1 MPIVI
6 EGSGDPM
13 DLCVLPQ
20 TGATEQW
27 LVLAV
32 VAVVVIGAGI
42 ALAVSGKARRRVA
55 TGLGALAVVGAL
67 ALGGIAAAPAA
78 QADAGGASCVTAPGS
93 VRAPAA
99 AATLVT
105 PGIPTASAQCLAE
118 PAITTPTT
126 QGVTYTSAR
135 AGSTLTLTA
144 SAQPG
149 YAITPGATTVFTF
162 DMTPGA
168 RAPWPVALPERI
180 ATTPGD
186 GGTSEDGQVAGYLIP
201 ADAALVPT
209 LQAAAE
215 AGALTYALD
224 GSQFRQFFTFAAF
237 DGETGT
243 ELGRESFGFT
253 VGGTLDYDFERGE
266 YRITFAAAPTPE
278 QIAEVEA
285 QIDAFVA
292 QFPEDAAIE
301 NVDFGYDGLQ
311 LSASYRPGV
320 ACELET
326 VVVPIDIDFGGI
338 GVGAAALD
346 ALTAAV
352 DEASSQRVDE
362 PSGDA
367 ATQTQAPTTRAP
379 AAEAP
384 AVESPA
390 DEATDTEE
398 PVESTEPTAPVTPEV
413 TDDEAQ
419 EPVEG

>member
-1 MPIVI
+1 
-6 EGSGDPM
+6 M

-20 TGATEQW
+20 TGASEQW

-67 ALGGIAAAPAA
+67 ALGGLAAAPAA
-78 QADAGGASCVTAPGS
+78 QADAGGASCITAPGS
-93 VRAPAA
+93 VRAPA

-105 PGIPTASAQCLAE
+105 PGIPTAAAQCLAE

-180 ATTPGD
+180 LTTPGP
-186 GGTSEDGQVAGYLIP
+186 GGPVEDGQVSGYLIP
-201 ADAALVPT
+201 DDLALVPA

-224 GSQFRQFFTFAAF
+224 GSQFRQSITLAVTDVESGA
-237 DGETGT
+237 
-243 ELGRESFGFT
+243 ELGRQTFGIAA
-253 VGGTLDYDFERGE
+253 GGTLTYDFAESA
-266 YRITFAAAPTPE
+266 YLITFPAPTEE
-278 QIAEVEA
+278 QYEALDA
-285 QIDAFVA
+285 QIDAFLA
-292 QFPEDAAIE
+292 QFPLDAEIDE
-301 NVDFGYDGLQ
+301 VEFGYEGLQ
-311 LSASYRPGV
+311 LSASYVPGA
-320 ACELET
+320 ACGIET
-326 VVVPIDIDFGGI
+326 VVVPIDIDFSAI
-338 GVGAAALD
+338 GPGAAAAEVD
-346 ALTAAV
+346 ALIDAAASQRAEAAV
-352 DEASSQRVDE
+352 TEA
-362 PSGDA
+362 P
-367 ATQTQAPTTRAP
+367 ATEAP

-384 AVESPA
+384 ATEAPA
-390 DEATDTEE
+390 DEAPAAPEA
-398 PVESTEPTAPVTPEV
+398 TEPAEPEV
-413 TDDEAQ
+413 TEPEATEPAMT